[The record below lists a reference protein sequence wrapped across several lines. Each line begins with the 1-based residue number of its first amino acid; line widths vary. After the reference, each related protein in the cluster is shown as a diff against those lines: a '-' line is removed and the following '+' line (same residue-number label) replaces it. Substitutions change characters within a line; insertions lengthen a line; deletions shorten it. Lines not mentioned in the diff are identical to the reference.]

1 MIFQEWPSLWIGNF
15 MTTSLGTAINTLDDL
30 LKQALTQGA
39 SDIHLESGEDFFRA
53 RFRIDG
59 LLRLVA
65 TPALPLRDAIVSRLK
80 VMARM
85 DIAEKRLPQD
95 GRIQYPFQGK
105 TMNLRVSSLPTLHGE
120 KMVVRILNF
129 SQERPGLATLGYEPD
144 DRAKLVQAIAQP
156 HGLILMTGP
165 TGSGKSLSL
174 YSCLELLNRTE
185 VNISTVEDPSEI
197 HLPGANQ
204 VNINERAGL
213 TFATTLRAL
222 LRQDPDVIMVGEI
235 RDLETAEIAIQA
247 AQTGHLVLSTLH
259 TNDTPSTLAR
269 LRHMG
274 VAAFNVAASIR
285 LITAQRLVRRLCE
298 HCKQPLS
305 DAEIDFFFKTLS
317 QQDTQAIASHLQT
330 HTQPSKAVGCD
341 ACDNGYKGR
350 IGLYQVMP
358 ISDAMQTLIL
368 RDSDIQTLAAQAALE
383 GVRTLR
389 QAGWVKVLQGITSIE
404 EVTAH
409 THHG

>member
-1 MIFQEWPSLWIGNF
+1 MHTQPDSA
-15 MTTSLGTAINTLDDL
+15 TKTLDDL
-30 LKQALTQGA
+30 LHQALSLGA
-39 SDIHLESGEDFFRA
+39 SDVHFESGEDFFRA

-59 LLRLVA
+59 LLRIAA
-65 TPALPLRDAIVSRLK
+65 TPALTVRDAVISRIK
-80 VMARM
+80 VLARM

-95 GRIQYPFQGK
+95 GRIQYPYLDQLID
-105 TMNLRVSSLPTLHGE
+105 LRVSSLPTLHGE
-120 KMVVRILNF
+120 KIVVRILNF
-129 SQERPGLATLGYEPD
+129 SRERPGLAALGYEPD
-144 DRAKLVQAIAQP
+144 DRAKLIQALGQP

-165 TGSGKSLSL
+165 TGSGKTLSL

-213 TFATTLRAL
+213 SFATTLRAL

-259 TNDTPSTLAR
+259 TNDAPSTLAR

-274 VAAFNVAASIR
+274 VAAFNVAASVS
-285 LITAQRLVRRLCE
+285 LVTAQRLVRRLCE
-298 HCKQPLS
+298 QCKQAMVAS
-305 DAEIDFFFKTLS
+305 EIDFLFHNLS
-317 QQDTQAIASHLQT
+317 QADQSAIPAHLRSQAT
-330 HTQPSKAVGCD
+330 PYKAIGCN
-341 ACDNGYKGR
+341 ACDKGYKGR

-358 ISDAMQTLIL
+358 VSEALQTLIM
-368 RDSDIQTLAAQAALE
+368 RDSDAQTLAAQAAQD

-389 QAGWVKVLQGITSIE
+389 QAGWLKVLQGITSIE
-404 EVTAH
+404 EVMAL

>member
-1 MIFQEWPSLWIGNF
+1 MHTQADS
-15 MTTSLGTAINTLDDL
+15 AIKTLDDL
-30 LKQALTQGA
+30 LHQALSLGA
-39 SDIHLESGEDFFRA
+39 SDVHFESGEDFFRA

-59 LLRLVA
+59 LLRIAA
-65 TPALPLRDAIVSRLK
+65 TPSLTVRDAVISRIK
-80 VMARM
+80 VLARM

-95 GRIQYPFQGK
+95 GRIQYPYLHQLID
-105 TMNLRVSSLPTLHGE
+105 LRVSSLPTLHGE
-120 KMVVRILNF
+120 KIVVRILNF
-129 SQERPGLATLGYEPD
+129 SRERPGLAALGYEPD
-144 DRAKLVQAIAQP
+144 DRAKLVQALGQP

-165 TGSGKSLSL
+165 TGSGKTLSL

-213 TFATTLRAL
+213 SFATTLRAL

-259 TNDTPSTLAR
+259 TNDAPGTLAR

-274 VAAFNVAASIR
+274 VAAFNVAASVS
-285 LITAQRLVRRLCE
+285 LVTAQRLVRRLCD
-298 HCKQPLS
+298 HCKQAMDS
-305 DAEIDFFFKTLS
+305 NEIDLLFHTLS
-317 QQDTQAIASHLQT
+317 QTDRAAIAT
-330 HTQPSKAVGCD
+330 HMRSQVTPYKAIGCST
-341 ACDNGYKGR
+341 CDKGYKGR

-358 ISDAMQTLIL
+358 VSEAMQTLIM
-368 RDSDIQTLAAQAALE
+368 RDSDAQTLAAQATQD

-389 QAGWVKVLQGITSIE
+389 QAGWLKVLQGITSIE
-404 EVTAH
+404 EIMALTP
-409 THHG
+409 HG

>member
-1 MIFQEWPSLWIGNF
+1 MHTPPDSA
-15 MTTSLGTAINTLDDL
+15 TKTLDDL
-30 LKQALTQGA
+30 LYQALSLGA
-39 SDIHLESGEDFFRA
+39 SDVHFESGEDFFRA

-59 LLRLVA
+59 LLRIAA
-65 TPALPLRDAIVSRLK
+65 TPALTVRDAVISRIK
-80 VMARM
+80 VLARM

-95 GRIQYPFQGK
+95 GRIQYPYLDQLID
-105 TMNLRVSSLPTLHGE
+105 LRVSSLPTLHGE
-120 KMVVRILNF
+120 KIVVRILNF
-129 SQERPGLATLGYEPD
+129 SRERLDLATLGYEPD
-144 DRAKLVQAIAQP
+144 DRAKLIQALGQP

-165 TGSGKSLSL
+165 TGSGKTLSL

-213 TFATTLRAL
+213 SFATTLRAL

-259 TNDTPSTLAR
+259 TNDAPGTLAR

-274 VAAFNVAASIR
+274 VAAFNVAASVS
-285 LITAQRLVRRLCE
+285 LVTAQRLVRRLCE
-298 HCKQPLS
+298 HCKQAMVAS
-305 DAEIDFFFKTLS
+305 EIDFLCHNLS
-317 QQDTQAIASHLQT
+317 QADQSTMPANLRSQAT
-330 HTQPSKAVGCD
+330 PYKAIGCN
-341 ACDNGYKGR
+341 ACDKGYKGR

-358 ISDAMQTLIL
+358 VSEALQTLIM
-368 RDSDIQTLAAQAALE
+368 RDSDAQTLAAQAAQD

-389 QAGWVKVLQGITSIE
+389 QAGWLKVLQGITSIE
-404 EVTAH
+404 EVMAL